1 MNKYT
6 VTVLDTDTYIER
18 EMVFEE
24 MTAQDAH
31 KSAMWDMN
39 DFETEQITK
48 IVDENKQTVYTAD
61 DGFLEFI
68 N

>member
-6 VTVLDTDTYIER
+6 VTVLDSDTYIER
-18 EMVFEE
+18 EMVLSG
-24 MTAQDAH
+24 MSAQDAH

-39 DFETEQITK
+39 NFETEQITK
-48 IVDENKQTVYTAD
+48 IVDENNQTVYTID